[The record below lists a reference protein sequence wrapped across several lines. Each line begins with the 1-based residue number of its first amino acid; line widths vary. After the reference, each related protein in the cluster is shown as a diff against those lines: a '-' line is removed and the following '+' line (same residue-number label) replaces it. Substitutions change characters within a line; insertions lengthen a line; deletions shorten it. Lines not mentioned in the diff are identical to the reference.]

1 MRLSKSLNE
10 DKMVAALV
18 RQINTSLDEALE
30 SIRVARSEIRANLD
44 KMDAMQR
51 RGRSNGTQIPSGMTS
66 KKGRTGRGD

>member
-10 DKMVAALV
+10 DKTVAALV

-51 RGRSNGTQIPSGMTS
+51 RGRSNGTQIPFGND
-66 KKGRTGRGD
+66 KQKGTNR